1 MARVI
6 ELQRPTALWVLAA
19 AGFALTPHLLSMPW
33 YLGLPLIAL
42 VGRRAQRS
50 YRPLHWITR
59 TALVLLAVFA
69 VAMIHDGLWGRLP
82 GSQLLAAMVA
92 LKSMELSR
100 KRDAM
105 LMVSLSFFVVATW
118 FLFDQSPLAFGYL
131 VISVWTSLS
140 ALVAVSRARNVAEPP
155 GKCLQEGLRLAL
167 PALPLALVLF
177 LFFPR
182 LSSPLW
188 GIYGGDTSGV
198 TGLSSSMSPGSV
210 SALFMDDGPA
220 FRVTF
225 EDAPPPAEHRYW
237 RGPVLW
243 EFDGHT
249 WTRFFFSNVPAPE
262 TPPPSAVDYRY
273 TIELE
278 PHQRRWLFA
287 LDYPASY
294 PQEAELKLDYQLL
307 AKRPITSLRRYSIG
321 SDTDFVDSPR
331 LPQTLRQ
338 AALQLPAG
346 VAPGARELAN
356 RWRREANSATAVVRQ
371 ALGYFR
377 TNPFYYRLNTPVL
390 GSNPVDEFLF
400 ETQVGY
406 CEHYAGAF
414 TVLMRAA
421 GVPAR
426 VVTGYQGGIDNGDY
440 MLVRQSDAHAW
451 AEVWLQG
458 SGWTRVDPTTAVAP
472 SRVEQGSRS
481 AVAINS
487 WLHSGWAV
495 GVRNRLDRI
504 RHWWNQTVVS
514 FDAGRQSRLLRPF
527 GIEEAAPKQLVLA
540 LGGLMTIIL
549 VAILFWIRR
558 QIPTGE
564 RDPVQRSYR
573 RLRRRLRR
581 AGVAWAGTEGPLEI
595 ERRALA
601 TLGHQHRQVR
611 RAFALYRGLRY
622 GRLPDSAVS
631 RFRAAVAKFHPRPA
645 GSKRQS

>member
-1 MARVI
+1 MAGVV
-6 ELQRPTALWVLAA
+6 ELPRPVALWVLAA
-19 AGFALTPHLLSMPW
+19 AGFSLIPHLLSMPW
-33 YLGLPLIAL
+33 YLGLPLVL
-42 VGRRAQRS
+42 LMGWRTQHG

-92 LKSMELSR
+92 LKSMELKR

-140 ALVAVSRARNVAEPP
+140 ALVAVSRARRVAEPP
-155 GKCLQEGLRLAL
+155 RKCLQEGLRMAL

-225 EDAPPPAEHRYW
+225 EGTPPPPQQRYW

-243 EFDGHT
+243 EFDGRT

-273 TIELE
+273 TVELE

-294 PQEAELKLDYQLL
+294 PEQAELKLDYQLL
-307 AKRPITSLRRYSIG
+307 ADQPITNLRRYSIS
-321 SDTDFVDSPR
+321 SDTDFIDSPR
-331 LPQTLRQ
+331 LPATLRQ
-338 AALQLPAG
+338 AALQLPEGA
-346 VAPGARELAN
+346 APRARELAGG
-356 RWRREANSATAVVRQ
+356 WRREADTTEAVVER
-371 ALGYFR
+371 ALRYFR
-377 TNPFYYRLNTPVL
+377 TKPFYYRLDTPVL
-390 GSNPVDEFLF
+390 GQDPVDEFLF
-400 ETQVGY
+400 ETRAGY

-421 GVPAR
+421 GIPAR
-426 VVTGYQGGIDNGDY
+426 VVTGYQGGIGNGDY

-458 SGWTRVDPTTAVAP
+458 KGWTRIDPTTAVAP
-472 SRVEQGSRS
+472 SRVERGSRS
-481 AVAINS
+481 AVAVDS
-487 WLHSGWAV
+487 WLHAGWIV
-495 GVRNRLDRI
+495 QLRNRLDRV

-514 FDAGRQSRLLRPF
+514 FDAGRQSQLLRPF
-527 GIEEAAPKQLVLA
+527 GIEDAAPQQLVLA
-540 LGGLMTIIL
+540 LGGLMAIIL
-549 VAILFWIRR
+549 LAILFWIRR
-558 QIPTGE
+558 QIPAGAP
-564 RDPVQRSYR
+564 DPVQRHYR
-573 RLRRRLRR
+573 RLLRRLRR
-581 AGVAWAGTEGPLEI
+581 AGVTWAASEGPLEI
-595 ERRALA
+595 ERRALG
-601 TLGHQHRQVR
+601 TIRGQRHRVR

-622 GRLPDSAVS
+622 GRLPATELAS
-631 RFRAAVAKFHPRPA
+631 FRAAVTDFRPRSPNH
-645 GSKRQS
+645 KRQS